1 VRSPETRPEQAK
13 AQVFPAPPDP
23 PEATEAT
30 DTSGSPAAV
39 TPADKSTASSAVP
52 SKPRGAGRSSL
63 ASGGGLTFAG
73 VLVLLAATLAVSL
86 VAGVGLGPVRIPFAD
101 VAHMLGHL
109 LLPWLVADGPGGPQA
124 VIVLD
129 IRLPR
134 VLLGAVVGAGL
145 AVVGAVLQAVLRN
158 PLADPYIIGASSGA
172 SLGAVLVMLAGLS
185 PFGPLSLPL
194 SAFAG
199 AMAAFGLVLVL
210 SRRGGQLAPTRLIL
224 AGVAVAAL
232 TEAVTHYIVL
242 TTPDKEVRSALFW
255 TLGGLSGTQWGDVG
269 VPAVVVAAATIAVAV
284 QASRLNALAL
294 GDEGATSLGVEV
306 HRLRLRLIT
315 LSALVIGTIV
325 AVSGGIA
332 FVALMVPHAVRLAFG
347 GDNRRLI
354 PLAALSGALLL
365 VWVDVAARM
374 LNQPDEIPIGV
385 ITAVLG
391 SPFFLTLLVR
401 ADRNA
406 LR

>member
-1 VRSPETRPEQAK
+1 MTSSETGTGAEPQAPSPGSHEK
-13 AQVFPAPPDP
+13 PP
-23 PEATEAT
+23 
-30 DTSGSPAAV
+30 PAAPRRREPV
-39 TPADKSTASSAVP
+39 PGRRRDPGSAVP
-52 SKPRGAGRSSL
+52 SRAPGGR
-63 ASGGGLTFAG
+63 LTFPG
-73 VLVLLAATLAVSL
+73 VLLLLSALLGVSL
-86 VAGVGLGPVRIPFAD
+86 IAAVGLGPVGIPFGD
-101 VAHMLGHL
+101 VARILGHR
-109 LLPWLVADGPGGPQA
+109 LLPWLVEEAPGGPRA

-129 IRLPR
+129 IRFPR

-145 AVVGAVLQAVLRN
+145 AVAGAVLQAVLRN

-172 SLGAVLVMLAGLS
+172 SLGAVLVMLTGFS

-199 AMAAFGLVLVL
+199 AMAAFATVLAL

-232 TEAVTHYIVL
+232 TEAVTSYIVL

-255 TLGGLSGTQWGDVG
+255 TLGGLSGTQWRDVG
-269 VPAVVVAAATIAVAV
+269 VPALVVAAATVWTAAR
-284 QASRLNALAL
+284 ASLLNALVL

-306 HRLRLRLIT
+306 DRLRLRLIVMC
-315 LSALVIGTIV
+315 ALVIGTVV
-325 AVSGGIA
+325 AVSGGIG
-332 FVALMVPHAVRLAFG
+332 FVALMVPHAVRLALG
-347 GDNRRLI
+347 GDNRRVI
-354 PLAALSGALLL
+354 PLGALTGALLL

-374 LNQPDEIPIGV
+374 LNRPDEIPIGV

-391 SPFFLTLLVR
+391 SPFFLMLLVR
-401 ADRNA
+401 ADRRA

>member
-1 VRSPETRPEQAK
+1 MSSAETGTGVRAESPSP
-13 AQVFPAPPDP
+13 PGAPPR
-23 PEATEAT
+23 
-30 DTSGSPAAV
+30 AA
-39 TPADKSTASSAVP
+39 
-52 SKPRGAGRSSL
+52 GGRRL
-63 ASGGGLTFAG
+63 AFPG
-73 VLVLLAATLAVSL
+73 VLVLLAALLGVSL
-86 VAGVGLGPVRIPFAD
+86 VAAVGLGPVSIPFAD
-101 VAHMLGHL
+101 VARMLGHR
-109 LLPWLVADGPGGPQA
+109 LLPWLVQQAPGGPRA

-199 AMAAFGLVLVL
+199 AIAAFALVLAL
-210 SRRGGQLAPTRLIL
+210 SRRGGQVAPARLIL

-232 TEAVTHYIVL
+232 TEAVTSYIVL

-255 TLGGLSGTQWGDVG
+255 SLGGLSGTQWRDVG
-269 VPAVVVAAATIAVAV
+269 VPALVVAAATAWAV
-284 QASRLNALAL
+284 SRAAPLNALAL

-306 HRLRLRLIT
+306 DRLRLRLIVVC
-315 LSALVIGTIV
+315 ALVIGTVV
-325 AVSGGIA
+325 AVSGGIG
-332 FVALMVPHAVRLAFG
+332 FVALMVPHAVRLASG

-354 PLAALSGALLL
+354 PIGALSGALLL

-374 LNQPDEIPIGV
+374 LNRPDEIPIGV

-391 SPFFLTLLVR
+391 SPFFLMLLVR
-401 ADRNA
+401 ADRGA
-406 LR
+406 PR

>member
-1 VRSPETRPEQAK
+1 MPGRRR
-13 AQVFPAPPDP
+13 DP
-23 PEATEAT
+23 
-30 DTSGSPAAV
+30 G
-39 TPADKSTASSAVP
+39 SAVP
-52 SKPRGAGRSSL
+52 SRAPGGR
-63 ASGGGLTFAG
+63 LTFPG
-73 VLVLLAATLAVSL
+73 VLLLLSALLGVSL
-86 VAGVGLGPVRIPFAD
+86 IAAVGLGPVGIPFGD
-101 VAHMLGHL
+101 VARILGHR
-109 LLPWLVADGPGGPQA
+109 LLPWLVEEAPGGPRA

-129 IRLPR
+129 IRFPR

-145 AVVGAVLQAVLRN
+145 AVAGAVLQAVLRN

-172 SLGAVLVMLAGLS
+172 SLGAVLVMLTGFS

-199 AMAAFGLVLVL
+199 AMAAFATVLAL

-232 TEAVTHYIVL
+232 TEAVTSYIVL

-255 TLGGLSGTQWGDVG
+255 TLGGLSGTQWRDVG
-269 VPAVVVAAATIAVAV
+269 VPALVVAAATVWTAAR
-284 QASRLNALAL
+284 ASLLNALVL

-306 HRLRLRLIT
+306 DRLRLRLIVMC
-315 LSALVIGTIV
+315 ALVIGTVV
-325 AVSGGIA
+325 AVSGGIG
-332 FVALMVPHAVRLAFG
+332 FVALMVPHAVRLALG
-347 GDNRRLI
+347 GDNRRVI
-354 PLAALSGALLL
+354 PLGALTGALLL

-374 LNQPDEIPIGV
+374 LNRPDEIPIGV

-391 SPFFLTLLVR
+391 SPFFLMLLVR
-401 ADRNA
+401 ADRRA

>member
-1 VRSPETRPEQAK
+1 MSGAPRR
-13 AQVFPAPPDP
+13 PAP
-23 PEATEAT
+23 
-30 DTSGSPAAV
+30 
-39 TPADKSTASSAVP
+39 
-52 SKPRGAGRSSL
+52 AGR
-63 ASGGGLTFAG
+63 LTFLG
-73 VLVLLAATLAVSL
+73 TLALLSALLGVSL
-86 VAGVGLGPVRIPFAD
+86 VAAVGLGPVAIGSGD
-101 VAHMLGHL
+101 VARMLGHR
-109 LLPWLVADGPGGPQA
+109 LLPWFVTEAPVGPQA

-129 IRLPR
+129 IRFPR

-145 AVVGAVLQAVLRN
+145 ALVGAVLQAVLRN

-199 AMAAFGLVLVL
+199 AMAAFALVLAL

-232 TEAVTHYIVL
+232 TEAVTSYIVL

-255 TLGGLSGTQWGDVG
+255 TLGGLSGTQWRDVG
-269 VPAVVVAAATIAVAV
+269 VPALIVAVATVWAATR
-284 QASRLNALAL
+284 ASLLNALVL
-294 GDEGATSLGVEV
+294 GDEGATGLGVEV
-306 HRLRLRLIT
+306 DRLRLRLIVMC
-315 LSALVIGTIV
+315 ALVIGTVV
-325 AVSGGIA
+325 AVSGGIG
-332 FVALMVPHAVRLAFG
+332 FVALMVPHAVRLVLG
-347 GDNRRLI
+347 GDNRRLV
-354 PLAALSGALLL
+354 PLAALTGALLL

-374 LNQPDEIPIGV
+374 LDQPDEIPIGV

-391 SPFFLTLLVR
+391 SPFFLMLLIR
-401 ADRNA
+401 ADRRA